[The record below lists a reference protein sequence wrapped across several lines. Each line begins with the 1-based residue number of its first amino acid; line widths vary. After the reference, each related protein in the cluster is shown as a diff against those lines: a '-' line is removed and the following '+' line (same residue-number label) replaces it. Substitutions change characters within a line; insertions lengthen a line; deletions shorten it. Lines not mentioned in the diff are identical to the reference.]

1 MERTVTYRYSMLLGL
16 CLAVALGAMSPLRV
30 AGNDA
35 AMLKRIA
42 SRVDGRMGVIA
53 IEATTPVPYI
63 ASQPDPK
70 TFVVELRDVVA
81 VGFQNDFSADPRNPI
96 AALQVEHAAAT
107 DGTIVARVRMML
119 DQPMRPRVRSSK
131 NVIYV
136 EAERVAVAPTPVA
149 APAASPAPTASPAP
163 AAAAAV
169 APPTSVVTPVS
180 APVEPAVSLRGPSP
194 AIRDVRVQKRGNAT
208 AVSLLGTSRL
218 IATSI
223 NEPKDGPRRVVVNL
237 PNVTSAVPNTTNV
250 GQGPVQRVRIGFDPS
265 APLMTQVSIDLSRS
279 APYRVE
285 ASQDGNDL
293 TLVFD
298 EPAADPFSALQSR
311 DSVKQDP
318 KVVASTA
325 TSAVS
330 NVESVP
336 SSRTAAP
343 AVPPVQQRVAA
354 QAAPPSQP
362 AVAQPVPTQPQPVV
376 PAQQARY
383 TGNPVSL
390 DFQGADLR
398 AVLRT
403 FSEIS
408 GLNLVIDPSIQGTVD
423 VALRDVPWD
432 QALDIILRANKL
444 GYVVDGTIVRIAP
457 LTVLADEEVQRRK
470 LSDEQA
476 LAGELR
482 VLTRSLS
489 YAKAEDLRQ
498 LLTQTVLSQRG
509 QIQFDSRTNTLII
522 NDLADRLER
531 ASALITTLDR
541 PEPQV
546 EIEARI
552 VQTTR
557 DFARNIGVQWGI
569 GARASSALGNTLPF
583 SFPNQGSITGR
594 TGVTQSGDAT
604 GADAVGT
611 MVNMGV
617 TPATSGIGLALGA
630 VNGAVNL
637 DVALT
642 ALESSGQGR
651 ILSTPRVSTQN
662 NIEAEITQ
670 GIQVPIQTVANN
682 TVTVT
687 FKDAALTL
695 RATPQ
700 ITATNTVIMRIS
712 VENASPDFSR
722 AINGIPPIDTQR
734 ALTQVLVGDGDTTV
748 IGGIYVSREQASQDR
763 TPGLHRIP
771 LLGWL
776 FQRNE
781 FSDESRE
788 LLIFI
793 TPKIMRL

>member
-1 MERTVTYRYSMLLGL
+1 MPVTYRYSMLLGL
-16 CLAVALGAMSPLRV
+16 CVALALGVMAPLRAIG
-30 AGNDA
+30 AGNDP

-42 SRVDGRMGVIA
+42 SKIDGRTGVVA
-53 IEATTPVPYI
+53 IEATSPVPYV

-70 TFVVELRDVVA
+70 TFVVEMRDVVA
-81 VGFQNDFSADPRNPI
+81 AGFENRFYADPRHPI
-96 AALQVEHAAAT
+96 AAIQVENAAAS
-107 DGTIVARVRMML
+107 DGTVIARIRMTL
-119 DQPMRPRVRSSK
+119 DQPMRPKVRSTR

-136 EAERVAVAPTPVA
+136 EAERAES
-149 APAASPAPTASPAP
+149 APAATTAAT
-163 AAAAAV
+163 
-169 APPTSVVTPVS
+169 TS
-180 APVEPAVSLRGPSP
+180 AVSMTGPSP
-194 AIRDVRVQKRGNAT
+194 AIRDLQVQKRGEAT
-208 AVSLLGTSRL
+208 AVTLRGTSRL
-218 IATSI
+218 IATSVI
-223 NEPKDGPRRVVVNL
+223 EPKDGPRRVVINF
-237 PNVTSAVPNTTNV
+237 PNVTSSLPSTNNV
-250 GQGPVQRVRIGFDPS
+250 GQGPVQRVRIGFDPK
-265 APLMTQVSIDLSRS
+265 APLMTQVTFDLSRT

-285 ASQDGNDL
+285 SSPDGNDM

-298 EPAADPFSALQSR
+298 EPVADPFSALQTR
-311 DSVKQDP
+311 DAA
-318 KVVASTA
+318 VAARGTTPA
-325 TSAVS
+325 
-330 NVESVP
+330 
-336 SSRTAAP
+336 AAP
-343 AVPPVQQRVAA
+343 AASATP
-354 QAAPPSQP
+354 AAPAARTVEPVRASAP
-362 AVAQPVPTQPQPVV
+362 AVAPVQRPVAQAPTQAAATQPE
-376 PAQQARY
+376 ARY

-408 GLNLVIDPSIQGTVD
+408 GLNLVIDPTIQGTVD

-444 GYVVDGTIVRIAP
+444 GYVVDGTIVRVAP
-457 LTVLADEEVQRRK
+457 LTVLADEESQRRK
-470 LSDEQA
+470 LSEEQA

-489 YAKAEDLRQ
+489 YARAEDLRQ

-509 QIQFDSRTNTLII
+509 SIQFDQRTNTIII
-522 NDLADRLER
+522 NDLPDRLER
-531 ASALITTLDR
+531 ASGLISTLDR

-552 VQTTR
+552 VQTSR
-557 DFARNIGVQWGI
+557 DFARNLGVQWGV
-569 GARASSALGNTLPF
+569 GARASQDLGNTLPL
-583 SFPNQGSITGR
+583 SFPNQGAISGR
-594 TGVTQSGDAT
+594 TGATSGPDGT
-604 GADAVGT
+604 GS
-611 MVNMGV
+611 MVNLGV
-617 TPATSGIGLALGA
+617 SPATSGIGLALGA

-642 ALESSGQGR
+642 ALESTGQGR

-670 GIQVPIQTVANN
+670 GVQIPIQTVANN

-687 FKDAALTL
+687 FRDAALTL
-695 RATPQ
+695 RVTPQ